1 MSHQVLG
8 GLQQP
13 LFQAQLVP
21 GSRSYSFVH
30 VNLSRQ
36 GVRSNHDVRSCA
48 VKSIVCRRT
57 GLSHPLVT
65 GTLKP
70 IRLIATSCSARLV
83 CHLAFDTGGY
93 APTSQ

>member
-1 MSHQVLG
+1 LMGHQILG

-13 LFQAQLVP
+13 LLESQLVP

-36 GVRSNHDVRSCA
+36 GVWSNHGVRSCA
-48 VKSIVCRRT
+48 VKSIVCRRL

-70 IRLIATSCSARLV
+70 IRLIATAV
-83 CHLAFDTGGY
+83 C
-93 APTSQ
+93 P